1 MQLYSCNALFIY
13 LENNMPR
20 AKADALVILE
30 TDYQRL
36 LKLIEQNDTA
46 SADMLDVEISRAD
59 IVKAKDFPSN
69 VVTMDSVV
77 TFIDLDSN
85 EEKTISLVY
94 PADANVDEMKISIL
108 SPVGSALIG
117 LRIGGKIDWPVQGK
131 IRRLKVV
138 TVVQP
143 ERHAPE

>member
-1 MQLYSCNALFIY
+1 
-13 LENNMPR
+13 MPR

>member
-1 MQLYSCNALFIY
+1 
-13 LENNMPR
+13 MPR

-30 TDYQRL
+30 MDYQRL
-36 LKLIEQNDTA
+36 LKLIEQHDTA
-46 SADMLDVEISRAD
+46 AADMLDVEISRAD

-85 EEKTISLVY
+85 EEKTISLAY

-138 TVVQP
+138 TVEQP

>member
-1 MQLYSCNALFIY
+1 
-13 LENNMPR
+13 MPR
-20 AKADALVILE
+20 AKANSLVILE

-36 LKLIEQNDTA
+36 LQLIEQNDTPA
-46 SADMLDVEISRAD
+46 TDLLDEEISRAD
-59 IVKAKDFPSN
+59 VVTAKKLPADA
-69 VVTMDSVV
+69 VTMDSVV

-131 IRRLKVV
+131 VRSLKVV

-143 ERHAPE
+143 ERHVP